1 MSTSSMSKPQQ
12 LFNSA
17 HWTLNPGEAITLTI
31 GPGPRWVHVTQGR
44 AWITQGAT
52 GADEWL
58 ECGDKLWVADGASL
72 VMDAWPAA
80 QFELL
85 VPPQACAA
93 RLTAAAL
100 IQRLASHI
108 ASHIARHVAQSM
120 SGIWPRTVKSI
131 HEQQRHAAL
140 ASPAGHAPAIR

>member
-1 MSTSSMSKPQQ
+1 MSFSSMSEQQ
-12 LFNSA
+12 QSSNSA
-17 HWTLNPGEAITLTI
+17 HWTLNPGQAITLTI

-44 AWITQGAT
+44 AWITQGST

-58 ECGDKLWVADGASL
+58 ERGDRLWVGNGASL
-72 VMDAWPAA
+72 VMEAWPTA

-93 RLTAAAL
+93 RMTAAML
-100 IQRLASHI
+100 IRRLASHI
-108 ASHIARHVAQSM
+108 AQSM

-140 ASPAGHAPAIR
+140 GSHTTAIRR